1 MDRKI
6 VERVLNNAA
15 TPEQAR
21 EVAKGW
27 ATKEGEELFNELFDQ
42 DVERL
47 QSTAERTHGLT
58 KEISASTKEDDKTS
72 AAELAQESATA
83 APSAFAQEEYGASAS
98 EFVAEGTPSIAPA
111 WGQDGNKTTVPEFA
125 QERMEERLKEWIGKR
140 RKNNWT
146 TYLRRVAVWLLFA
159 LMGGTA
165 VYLWERTS
173 MADGGEYAE
182 VRTATGER
190 LQVAFQDGSV
200 VLLNAQSSLRY
211 PIDFG
216 HRQRRVELTGEACF
230 QVKKGDKRPFV
241 VEAGGLDV
249 EVLGTRFDVKA
260 YPEEEVFVTLEE
272 GAVRLCD
279 HKLLNYRLK
288 PGDQAIYNRLTGNC
302 SIMRPQDM
310 MAVTAWQKQKLY
322 FYLTPLEEIL
332 KALERQFGVTFRVPN
347 RAILKNRFTVSA
359 PTLQMEDI
367 LKDIEA
373 VSYIRFQPMEQGGYE
388 VVSK

>member
-1 MDRKI
+1 MMDRKI

-15 TPEQAR
+15 TPDQAR

-27 ATKEGEELFNELFDQ
+27 ATEEGEQLFNELFDQ

-47 QSTAERTHGLT
+47 QSTADNLGQGLA
-58 KEISASTKEDDKTS
+58 KEISAFDQEEAGTS
-72 AAELAQESATA
+72 ASDWVQEGA
-83 APSAFAQEEYGASAS
+83 AGAASAFAQE
-98 EFVAEGTPSIAPA
+98 
-111 WGQDGNKTTVPEFA
+111 Q
-125 QERMEERLKEWIGKR
+125 MEERLMVWIGKGR
-140 RKNNWT
+140 RNNWRL
-146 TYLRRVAVWLLFA
+146 YLRRVAVWLLFA
-159 LMGGTA
+159 LLGGAA
-165 VYLWERTS
+165 VYFWERTV
-173 MADGGEYAE
+173 MVGGGEYAE

-211 PIDFG
+211 PINFG
-216 HRQRRVELTGEACF
+216 HRQRKVELTGEACF
-230 QVKKGDKRPFV
+230 QVKRGDKRPFV
-241 VEAGGLDV
+241 VEAGGLEV

-260 YPEEEVFVTLEE
+260 YPEEEVLVTLEE
-272 GAVRLCD
+272 GAVRLSD

-288 PGDQAIYNRLTGNC
+288 PGDQAIYNRITGNC
-302 SIMRPQDM
+302 SIMRPRDM

-332 KALERQFGVTFRVPN
+332 KTLERQFGVTFRVPN
-347 RAILKNRFTVSA
+347 RAVLKNRFTVSA